1 MVSIVAIMVT
11 SFIIMTVGGG
21 LGYLIYLKTRP
32 KKETWIAKVYQLGK
46 GVKPP
51 VENEKGEI
59 ISDLRLNDLIPY
71 SKDFIEKI
79 EKEHGVIVYRLQKM
93 NLAVPAIKSSV
104 VEFWGKD
111 QSEVHCL
118 SHDGEIALL
127 EKGYDNKTGKEIFH
141 PIGQTK
147 MNMITSN
154 IAIRKDRLTST
165 KDVLSAITPWIVAG
179 ICMLAL
185 VSISYFSMSGF
196 VKVSDNLEG
205 AAKISAENIIEVE
218 KIRTGVTPEQHNLA
232 IKTDEPKIPFVDGNS

>member
-1 MVSIVAIMVT
+1 MVSITAIVIT

-32 KKETWIAKVYQLGK
+32 KKEVWIAKVYQLGK

-51 VENEKGEI
+51 VQNDKGEVV
-59 ISDLRLNDLIPY
+59 SDLRLNDLIPY

-79 EKEHGVIVYRLQKM
+79 EKDHGVIVYRLQKM

-118 SHDGEIALL
+118 YHDSEIALL

-154 IAIRKDRLTST
+154 IAIRKDRLTQT

-179 ICMLAL
+179 ICMLGL
-185 VSISYFSMSGF
+185 VSIAYFNISGF
-196 VKVSDNLEG
+196 IEMSDNLES
-205 AAKISAENIIEVE
+205 AARINADNIVEVE
-218 KIRTGVTPEQHNLA
+218 RIRTGVTPEQHNLA
-232 IKTDEPKIPFVDGNS
+232 VQTEQPTIPFVDGNT